1 MRRSRQSGRKSSTKP
16 PMAGRKIKPILSAEP
31 AARDE
36 GPTVIPLKSEEV
48 YLSGTEHYLKL
59 ADIALGRRRK

>member
-1 MRRSRQSGRKSSTKP
+1 
-16 PMAGRKIKPILSAEP
+16 MAGRKIKPILSAEP